1 VGVPLL
7 GAHDGELQ
15 LRLATDLATGLR
27 ALTVG
32 GVEATALAA
41 WLALRRWHAVA
52 LAVMAPAATFVVDR
66 LLKPLVACKAPGSLV
81 FHYPSGHVA
90 VATALALS
98 LVLILRPSMV
108 RPRVKTAHLLTDVAG
123 GVSAGVA
130 VTLAAALLLDHDG
143 RSVQGGLIELH
154 PQGLGEVGVRRAD
167 RERQRP
173 RPPRSTNHQ

>member
-1 VGVPLL
+1 MGVPLL

-41 WLALRRWHAVA
+41 WLALRRWHTVA

-81 FHYPSGHVA
+81 FHYP
-90 VATALALS
+90 
-98 LVLILRPSMV
+98 
-108 RPRVKTAHLLTDVAG
+108 
-123 GVSAGVA
+123 
-130 VTLAAALLLDHDG
+130 
-143 RSVQGGLIELH
+143 
-154 PQGLGEVGVRRAD
+154 
-167 RERQRP
+167 
-173 RPPRSTNHQ
+173 